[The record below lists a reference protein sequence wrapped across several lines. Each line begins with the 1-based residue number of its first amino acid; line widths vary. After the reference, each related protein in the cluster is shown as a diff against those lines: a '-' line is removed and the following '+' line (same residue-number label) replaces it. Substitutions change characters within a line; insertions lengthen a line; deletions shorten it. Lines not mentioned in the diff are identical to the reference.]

1 MFLFPHYS
9 KKKEEKKLHFSNF
22 QFYFIF
28 SLILTILQQYNI
40 IFYTM
45 WLNNILLNYF
55 TVSDGKNKQKKTN
68 EIVFLKMGENYIIQS
83 TMKPT

>member
-1 MFLFPHYS
+1 
-9 KKKEEKKLHFSNF
+9 
-22 QFYFIF
+22 
-28 SLILTILQQYNI
+28 
-40 IFYTM
+40 M